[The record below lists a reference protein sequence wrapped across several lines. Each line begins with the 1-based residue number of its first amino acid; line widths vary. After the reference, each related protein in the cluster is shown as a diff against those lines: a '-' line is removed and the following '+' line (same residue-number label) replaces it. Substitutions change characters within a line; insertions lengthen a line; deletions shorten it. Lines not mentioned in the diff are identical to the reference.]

1 MKIRIKEIDQDNQLI
16 SQLKGEMG
24 DLLGDIEQ
32 TLDDKS
38 KEQKEGI
45 LTIAGFGIAIPAIL
59 GLVARFGKATG
70 SIINKAIG
78 KKPTEKE
85 KEEDWFNKLGKIA
98 DDLHHLYMSPL
109 EKVVAKFVKD
119 PAKAKKISHF
129 LFHVIVAVM
138 LISSGVTAFKAI
150 KSNSV
155 SLATL
160 ETALAAVKGGEIK
173 NYILKLL

>member
-1 MKIRIKEIDQDNQLI
+1 
-16 SQLKGEMG
+16 
-24 DLLGDIEQ
+24 
-32 TLDDKS
+32 
-38 KEQKEGI
+38 
-45 LTIAGFGIAIPAIL
+45 
-59 GLVARFGKATG
+59 
-70 SIINKAIG
+70 
-78 KKPTEKE
+78 
-85 KEEDWFNKLGKIA
+85 
-98 DDLHHLYMSPL
+98 MSPL